1 MQSLNISVYIV
12 SLGKKKERK
21 NGKDDKLARKLP
33 YLYSKQRFENTVEE
47 RESGLSRLIVES
59 NVLPFFPH
67 CPSDI
72 THLSR
77 KSVCS
82 IRFSKRGSVLKRW
95 TFEKE
100 IGSVD
105 KSIERM

>member
-1 MQSLNISVYIV
+1 MESLNISVYIV

-21 NGKDDKLARKLP
+21 NGRKDDKLARKLP

-72 THLSR
+72 SR

-95 TFEKE
+95 KRWKKDW
-100 IGSVD
+100 IG
-105 KSIERM
+105 R

>member
-1 MQSLNISVYIV
+1 MQSLNISIVYIV
-12 SLGKKKERK
+12 SLGKKKEKK

-72 THLSR
+72 SR

-82 IRFSKRGSVLKRW
+82 IRFSKQGFVLKRW
-95 TFEKE
+95 K
-100 IGSVD
+100 
-105 KSIERM
+105 R

>member
-1 MQSLNISVYIV
+1 MQSLNISIVYIV
-12 SLGKKKERK
+12 SLGKKKEKK

-72 THLSR
+72 SR

-95 TFEKE
+95 KRWKKDW
-100 IGSVD
+100 IG
-105 KSIERM
+105 R

>member
-1 MQSLNISVYIV
+1 MQSLNISIVYIV

-72 THLSR
+72 SR

-95 TFEKE
+95 KRWKKDW
-100 IGSVD
+100 IG
-105 KSIERM
+105 R